1 MILSLLAL
9 ATASAA
15 PFADQVHRTSVDHQG
30 RSLDVTYRADAK
42 VSTRQIGMSAGTR
55 PTTERCLWAARVAV
69 VRDVA
74 GTKGASLSH
83 RLDADQ
89 MIRGSHFGKC
99 SENRAQV
106 ASLIARRSD
115 EVKAHLAEVARE
127 DAPQLANV
135 ISSAKHFAAN

>member
-15 PFADQVHRTSVDHQG
+15 PFVDPVHRTSVDHQG
-30 RSLDVTYRADAK
+30 RSLDVTYRADTK

-55 PTTERCLWAARVAV
+55 PTTERCLWTARVAV

-74 GTKGASLSH
+74 GTRGASLSH

-89 MIRGSHFGKC
+89 IIRGSHFGKC

-106 ASLIARRSD
+106 ASSIVRRSN
-115 EVKAHLAEVARE
+115 EVKAHLAEVARG
-127 DAPQLANV
+127 DGVRLAND